1 MILPWIAPPDKKGFY
16 IMNAEKLI
24 AAIQAVEIPENLDLT
39 TDEMNAIKA
48 EAAESFDMISLAFQC
63 GFMRGQSAAAD
74 DFKMGM
80 EPVKDRAQKIHS
92 TILAVACALDG
103 IMENGCEPGQFVPA
117 LYGVDLDMVSLKRD
131 MDIAL
136 GAEG

>member
-1 MILPWIAPPDKKGFY
+1 MDKF
-16 IMNAEKLI
+16 ISS
-24 AAIQAVEIPENLDLT
+24 IQAVKVPENLDLIP
-39 TDEMNAIKA
+39 DELNAIKA
-48 EAAESFDMISLAFQC
+48 EAAEPFDLISLGFKC
-63 GFMRGQSAAAD
+63 GFMRGQRAAAD

-103 IMENGCEPGQFVPA
+103 IMENGCEPAQFVPA
-117 LYGVDLDMVSLKRD
+117 LYGVDLDMVCLKRD
-131 MDIAL
+131 MAIAL

>member
-1 MILPWIAPPDKKGFY
+1 MDKF
-16 IMNAEKLI
+16 ISS
-24 AAIQAVEIPENLDLT
+24 IQAVKVPENLDLT
-39 TDEMNAIKA
+39 ADELNVIKA
-48 EAAESFDMISLAFQC
+48 ASDSPFDLIFLGFKC
-63 GFMRGQSAAAD
+63 GFMRGQRAAAD

-103 IMENGCEPGQFVPA
+103 IMENGCEPAQFVPA
-117 LYGVDLDMVSLKRD
+117 LYGVDLDMVCLKRD
-131 MDIAL
+131 MAIAL

>member
-1 MILPWIAPPDKKGFY
+1 
-16 IMNAEKLI
+16 MNAKEFVS
-24 AAIQAVEIPENLDLT
+24 AAYAMEIPEIFELTADELD
-39 TDEMNAIKA
+39 EIKA
-48 EAAESFDMISLAFQC
+48 VSDSPFDLIALSFKC
-63 GFMRGQSAAAD
+63 GFMRGQSAAD

-103 IMENGCEPGQFVPA
+103 IMDNGCEPAQFVPA
-117 LYGVDLDMVSLKRD
+117 LYGVDLDMVCLKRD
-131 MDIAL
+131 MAIAL

>member
-1 MILPWIAPPDKKGFY
+1 
-16 IMNAEKLI
+16 MNAKEFVF
-24 AAIQAVEIPENLDLT
+24 AADSIEIPEALDLT
-39 TDEMNAIKA
+39 SEELDEINAV
-48 EAAESFDMISLAFQC
+48 SDRPFDLIALAFQC
-63 GFMRGQSAAAD
+63 GFMRGQSSAAD
-74 DFKMGM
+74 NFKMGM

-103 IMENGCEPGQFVPA
+103 IKENGCEPAQFVPA

-131 MDIAL
+131 IDIVL

>member
-1 MILPWIAPPDKKGFY
+1 
-16 IMNAEKLI
+16 MNADMMNSKDFVS
-24 AAIQAVEIPENLDLT
+24 AADGIEIPEALDLT
-39 TDEMNAIKA
+39 VDELNVIKA
-48 EAAESFDMISLAFQC
+48 ASDFPFDLISLGFKC
-63 GFMRGQSAAAD
+63 GFMRGQDAAAD

-80 EPVKDRAQKIHS
+80 EPVKEQAQKIHS

-103 IMENGCEPGQFVPA
+103 IMENGCEPAQFVPA

>member
-1 MILPWIAPPDKKGFY
+1 MNEFIAS
-16 IMNAEKLI
+16 
-24 AAIQAVEIPENLDLT
+24 IQAVKVPENLDLIP
-39 TDEMNAIKA
+39 DELNAIRA
-48 EAAESFDMISLAFQC
+48 EAAEPFDMISLAFQC

-103 IMENGCEPGQFVPA
+103 IMENGCEPAQFVPA

-131 MDIAL
+131 IDIAL

>member
-1 MILPWIAPPDKKGFY
+1 
-16 IMNAEKLI
+16 MNAKDFVL
-24 AAIQAVEIPENLDLT
+24 AADDIEIPEAFDLT
-39 TDEMNAIKA
+39 ADELDVIKNV
-48 EAAESFDMISLAFQC
+48 SDNPFNLISLGFKC

-92 TILAVACALDG
+92 TILAMACALDG
-103 IMENGCEPGQFVPA
+103 IMENGCEPAQFVPA
-117 LYGVDLDMVSLKRD
+117 LYGVDLDMVCLKRD
-131 MDIAL
+131 IAIAL